1 MAVSQF
7 EDYVDILQRVPHIK
21 RADIVDDGLG
31 GYQVQVVSQS
41 LQPPRHVVRE
51 ILSLLRS
58 SGWHEIQASQIT
70 VVQVQP
76 EDDQRRS
83 FGRLRIGGFSVTYGS
98 SGYSAECRLVHGSR
112 SYEGEAVAPTSIL
125 AVARAALA
133 AVNEALG
140 QRNGLHLIEAL
151 QLEVAGVP
159 LSVALALDPDGEV
172 MAGNAVHRDTTAEET
187 MIRAVLD
194 AINRRFVLFTGQKV

>member
-1 MAVSQF
+1 MTVSQYQ
-7 EDYVDILQRVPHIK
+7 EYVDILQRAPHIK
-21 RADIVDDGLG
+21 RAEVVDDGFG

-41 LQPPRHVVRE
+41 TQPPRHVVRE
-51 ILSLLRS
+51 IVSLLRS
-58 SGWHEIQASQIT
+58 AGWHDIQAGQVT
-70 VVQVQP
+70 VVQVQA

-83 FGRLRIGGFSVTYGS
+83 FGRLRIAGFAVSYGP
-98 SGYSAECRLVHGSR
+98 SGYKAQCRLVHGAR
-112 SYEGEAVAPTSIL
+112 FYEGEGVAPTSIL
-125 AVARAALA
+125 AVARATVA

-140 QRNGLHLIEAL
+140 QREGLHLVEAT
-151 QLEVAGVP
+151 QLEVAGVS
-159 LSVALALDPDGEV
+159 LSVALALDLDGEV